1 MKKVLI
7 VDDDKGIRFAL
18 AEILKKNDFMPVEAQ
33 NGLQALEIVRKEQ
46 FDLMLL
52 DVVMPEMDGIQT
64 LREIKKLNSDVPVI
78 VLTGHADIPTAV
90 EAIKLGA
97 YDFLTKPPQ
106 LNRLI
111 LAIQRATEVSELQKS
126 VRQLDASMETSLEWT
141 FGKSTVMKSIIK
153 QIRQVAWTDFSV
165 IIQGETGTGK
175 SVVAQ
180 AIHNL
185 SKRAEQ
191 PFQIVD
197 VGVIPETLMES
208 ELFGHDKGA
217 FTSAD
222 KKKKG
227 FFESANG
234 GTIFIDELEN
244 MPQSMQ
250 AKLLRAVEEKV
261 IYSLGS
267 TKPVDIDVRI
277 IAATNTDIKESVR
290 ERKFREDLFYRL
302 SEFIIILPPL
312 KERTED
318 IPVLANKFLAEAS
331 IELSKQMREMDE
343 AALVMLKQYPWPG
356 NVRELKNVVRRAV
369 LLSDNGIVSPEH
381 LEFLIQ
387 DRWAE
392 KDSLPFLPLKEVS
405 ALAAKDAERQAIKR
419 ALSATK
425 GNKTKAATMLEV
437 DYKTLLTKIKE
448 YNIIS

>member
-7 VDDDKGIRFAL
+7 VDDDKGIRYAL
-18 AEILKKNDFMPVEAQ
+18 SEVLKKNDFVPAEAQ
-33 NGLQALEIVRKEQ
+33 NGLEAINILRKEQ

-52 DVVMPEMDGIQT
+52 DVIMPEMDGIQT
-64 LREIKKLNSDVPVI
+64 LREVKKFNPDLPVV

-126 VRQLDASMETSLEWT
+126 VKQLDASVETSLEWV
-141 FGKSTVMKSIIK
+141 FGKSSAIKKIIK

-180 AIHNL
+180 SIHNL

-197 VGVIPETLMES
+197 VGVIPETLIES
-208 ELFGHDKGA
+208 ELFGHEKGA

-227 FFESANG
+227 FFESANR

-244 MPQSMQ
+244 MPQNMQ
-250 AKLLRAVEEKV
+250 AKLLRVVEEKK

-267 TKPVDIDVRI
+267 TKPVEIDVRI

-290 ERKFREDLFYRL
+290 VKKFREDLFYRL
-302 SEFIIILPPL
+302 SEFMIVLPPL
-312 KERTED
+312 KERVED
-318 IPVLANKFLAEAS
+318 IPILANKFLAEAS
-331 IELSKQMREMDE
+331 IELSKQMREMDD
-343 AALVMLKQYPWPG
+343 AALDTLKRYPWPG
-356 NVRELKNVVRRAV
+356 NVRELKNVIRRAV
-369 LLSDNGIVSPEH
+369 LLSDKGGVSPEH

-392 KDSLPFLPLKEVS
+392 KDALPFLPLKEVS
-405 ALAAKDAERQAIKR
+405 ALAAKDAEKQAIKR

>member
-1 MKKVLI
+1 
-7 VDDDKGIRFAL
+7 
-18 AEILKKNDFMPVEAQ
+18 
-33 NGLQALEIVRKEQ
+33 
-46 FDLMLL
+46 
-52 DVVMPEMDGIQT
+52 
-64 LREIKKLNSDVPVI
+64 VPVV

-126 VRQLDASMETSLEWT
+126 VKQLDASVETSLEWV
-141 FGKSTVMKSIIK
+141 FGKSTAIKKIIK

-180 AIHNL
+180 SIHNL

-197 VGVIPETLMES
+197 VGVIPETLIES
-208 ELFGHDKGA
+208 ELFGHEKGA

-227 FFESANG
+227 FFESANS

-244 MPQSMQ
+244 MPQNMQ
-250 AKLLRAVEEKV
+250 AKLLRAVEEKK

-267 TKPVDIDVRI
+267 TKPLDIDVRI

-290 ERKFREDLFYRL
+290 VRKFREDLFYRL
-302 SEFIIILPPL
+302 GEFMIVLPPL

-331 IELSKQMREMDE
+331 IELSKQMREMDD
-343 AALVMLKQYPWPG
+343 AALDTLKRYPWPG

-369 LLSDNGIVSPEH
+369 LLSDNGAVSPEH

-387 DRWAE
+387 DRWEE
-392 KDSLPFLPLKEVS
+392 KDALPFLPLKEVS
-405 ALAAKDAERQAIKR
+405 ALAAKDAEKQAIKR